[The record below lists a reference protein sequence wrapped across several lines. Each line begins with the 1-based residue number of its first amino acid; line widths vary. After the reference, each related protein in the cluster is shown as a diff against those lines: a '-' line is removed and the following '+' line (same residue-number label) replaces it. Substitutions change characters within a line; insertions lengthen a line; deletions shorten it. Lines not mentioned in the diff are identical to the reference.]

1 MTCLTGKLWN
11 PYTETILLKEI
22 FVKSRRF
29 ISAVLEIVNSEFL
42 VYLFFLSY
50 KTQISII
57 YFLLTTVTYN
67 SIFNFLLRSYESV
80 GHTCGNDRGESVENF
95 FQ

>member
-11 PYTETILLKEI
+11 PHTETILLQEI

-29 ISAVLEIVNSEFL
+29 ISAVLENVNREFC
-42 VYLFFLSY
+42 LFIFLSY
-50 KTQISII
+50 KIQISII

-67 SIFNFLLRSYESV
+67 SILNFLLRSYESA
-80 GHTCGNDRGESVENF
+80 GHTCGNDRGESFENF